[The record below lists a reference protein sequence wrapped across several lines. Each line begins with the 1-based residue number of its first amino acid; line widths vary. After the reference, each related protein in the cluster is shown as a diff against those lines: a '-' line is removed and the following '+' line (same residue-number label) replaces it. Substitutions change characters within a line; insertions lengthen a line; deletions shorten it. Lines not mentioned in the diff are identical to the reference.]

1 MEKDSKVTENI
12 VVILGSLA
20 IFAFVTIAVIALVY
34 NRAISL
40 KASESSME
48 LQTKIEHASGG
59 EKAASLVSQG
69 GSDVKR

>member
-1 MEKDSKVTENI
+1 MEKENKVTENI

-48 LQTKIEHASGG
+48 LQTKIEQVSDG
-59 EKAASLVSQG
+59 EKAASLASQRA
-69 GSDVKR
+69 SDVKR

>member
-1 MEKDSKVTENI
+1 MEKESKVTENI

-20 IFAFVTIAVIALVY
+20 IFAFVTIAVIGLVY

-48 LQTKIEHASGG
+48 LQTKTEQTDHVKKPASV
-59 EKAASLVSQG
+59 ASQIKH
-69 GSDVKR
+69 DVKR

>member
-1 MEKDSKVTENI
+1 MDKESKVTENI
-12 VVILGSLA
+12 VVILGALA

-48 LQTKIEHASGG
+48 LQTKIEQASDG
-59 EKAASLVSQG
+59 EKAASVASER
-69 GSDVKR
+69 GSEVQR